1 MCTRAQGLFAHATT
15 PGVPTIIVTQTKAA
29 RYKNI
34 CASEPENVCTL
45 LAASPTKSARWYSP
59 PILSS
64 KPTKLEAINEPIFA
78 DGLKV
83 RHSDRCQASDT
94 QTIQS
99 AAFEQR

>member
-15 PGVPTIIVTQTKAA
+15 LGVPAIAVTQAKRE
-29 RYKNI
+29 RYKHI
-34 CASEPENVCTL
+34 RASGPENVCTL
-45 LAASPTKSARWYSP
+45 LAASPTKPACRYSP
-59 PILSS
+59 PILSC